1 MVVLMMIMAA
11 MVKLVLLRLVEI
23 SWYLGICSE
32 PGNSKYV
39 HISTTIPIQ
48 AAVPDRQSRS
58 LSLCVDGAAIVSCC
72 VVRRIGADLSTSSH

>member
-1 MVVLMMIMAA
+1 MVVLMMNMA

-32 PGNSKYV
+32 PGNSEYV
-39 HISTTIPIQ
+39 HISTTIPIE

-72 VVRRIGADLSTSSH
+72 VVMRIGADLSTSLH